1 MKTEF
6 DVIIVGLGPVGATLA
21 ALLDLCDVSVLVL
34 EREADVY
41 PLPRAVH
48 FDDEVMRVFQT
59 IGIAD
64 QTEDVTV
71 VNKGMRFIDT
81 DGQILLDWPRP
92 QEIGPNG
99 WYPSYRF
106 NQPIL
111 ERLLRSKLDTCSYV
125 DVRLNSEV
133 TDVVS
138 GESNVRCSY
147 RDRITGAQRTACA
160 AYVVGC
166 DGANSIVREKMA
178 VGWEDLGF
186 EERWLVVD
194 VLLNVEKPEL
204 GEFTI
209 QHCDPARPSTFAH
222 GPGMRRRWEFT
233 LFEEEDSEVAVG
245 DEFAL
250 QLLSK
255 WLKPGEAEI
264 ERRAVYTFGSK
275 LAHDWRQGRML
286 VAGDAAHLMP
296 PFMGQGMCTGIRDAS
311 NLAWKLAAVIKGET
325 EEQLLNTY
333 SSERRPHAQTYIET
347 AIKLGQ
353 LMNSYSRDAASG
365 GKMESL
371 VVRLGPGLGDMN
383 DPHRGRLFPQPRLD
397 DGRLMDDVVGYQSV
411 TVSLSGD
418 GDLDANDHPE
428 LKLILNERSL
438 TSVTIR
444 PDRYTQAAS

>member
-1 MKTEF
+1 MKTDF
-6 DVIIVGLGPVGATLA
+6 DVIVVGLGPVGATLA
-21 ALLDLCDVSVLVL
+21 ALLDLCGISVLVL

-64 QTEDVTV
+64 QTGDFTV
-71 VNKGMRFIDT
+71 INKGMRFVDA
-81 DGQILLDWPRP
+81 DGKMLLDWPRP

-106 NQPIL
+106 NQPML
-111 ERLLRSKLDTCSYV
+111 ERLLRSNLEECGHV
-125 DVRLNSEV
+125 DVRLNA
-133 TDVVS
+133 DVIDLTSSDDSVLCTYVNKINGEHKDVS
-138 GESNVRCSY
+138 
-147 RDRITGAQRTACA
+147 A
-160 AYVVGC
+160 AYIIGC

-178 VGWEDLGF
+178 VGWQDLGF

-194 VLLNVEKPEL
+194 VQLKVEKLEL

-233 LFEEEDSEVAVG
+233 LFDEEDSEAAVT
-245 DEFAL
+245 DEFA
-250 QLLSK
+250 QRLLSK
-255 WLKPGEAEI
+255 WLNPGEAEI

-275 LAHDWRQGRML
+275 LANNWRKERML

-296 PFMGQGMCTGIRDAS
+296 PFMGQGMCTGIRDVS
-311 NLAWKLAAVIKGET
+311 NLAWKLAAVVKDGADEK
-325 EEQLLNTY
+325 LLDTY

-371 VVRLGPGLGDMN
+371 IVRLGPGLGDVN
-383 DPHRGRLFPQPRLD
+383 NLHRGRLFPQPRLA
-397 DGRLMDDVVGYQSV
+397 DGRLLDDVVGYRSK
-411 TVSLSGD
+411 TVGLSD
-418 GDLDANDHPE
+418 KMDLDANDHPE
-428 LKLILNERSL
+428 LKAALEERDL
-438 TSVTIR
+438 RFVTIR
-444 PDRYTQAAS
+444 PDRYVQEAM

>member
-1 MKTEF
+1 MKTDF
-6 DVIIVGLGPVGATLA
+6 DVIVVGLGPVGATLA

-59 IGIAD
+59 IGIANKTGD
-64 QTEDVTV
+64 FTV
-71 VNKGMRFIDT
+71 VNKGMRFVDP
-81 DGQILLDWPRP
+81 DGRVLLDWPRP
-92 QEIGPNG
+92 QEIGSNG

-106 NQPIL
+106 NQPML
-111 ERLLRSKLDTCSYV
+111 ERLLRSNLRNCNHVDVCLNADVIDLNSSDDRVFCSYQ
-125 DVRLNSEV
+125 DRTNGEQKA
-133 TDVVS
+133 VS
-138 GESNVRCSY
+138 
-147 RDRITGAQRTACA
+147 A

-178 VGWEDLGF
+178 VGWQDLGF

-233 LFEEEDSEVAVG
+233 LFEDEDSDTAVT
-245 DEFAL
+245 DEFVE

-275 LAHDWRQGRML
+275 LANDWRQGQML

-311 NLAWKLAAVIKGET
+311 NLAWKLAAVIKGEA
-325 EEQLLNTY
+325 EEELLDTY

-353 LMNSYSRDAASG
+353 LMNSYSRDAASS

-371 VVRLGPGLGDMN
+371 VVRLGPGLGDIES
-383 DPHRGRLFPQPRLD
+383 PHRGKLFPQPRFS
-397 DGRLMDDVVGYQSV
+397 DGRLMDDVVGYRSV
-411 TVSLSGD
+411 TMGLTGEA
-418 GDLDANDHPE
+418 DLDANEQPE
-428 LKLILNERSL
+428 LKAALVERGL
-438 TSVTIR
+438 RSVTLR
-444 PDRYTQAAS
+444 PDRYVQEAN